1 MNTTY
6 VISFFQDALTV
17 AATLSMPA
25 LLLGLVVGLTVSV
38 FQAVTQ
44 IQEQTLMLIPKIV
57 AIVGALMLFGN
68 WMLTRLVT
76 FTEHVFV
83 QIQNLPG

>member
-17 AATLSMPA
+17 AATLSMPS
-25 LLLGLVVGLTVSV
+25 LLLGLAVGLAVSV

-44 IQEQTLMLIPKIV
+44 IQEQTLTLIPKIV